1 MNSGTQKLTSIIVPT
16 FNQHVLLRRL
26 VTGLAHSLNA
36 SSCLAELVIVDNRSD
51 DPETLTYLEALS
63 CANIDSAFESIKVVK
78 YPHPFNYSA
87 INNHAANLVRGES
100 LCFLN
105 NDVEV
110 INSNWLAEMLSLLDD
125 PTTGCVGAKLY
136 YPDDTIQ
143 HAGVVLGIEKVAGHI
158 YKHAPRTFEG
168 YNSYLKKVQEVTAV
182 TGACMLLKRSVF
194 EEVQGFDE
202 NLQVAFNDVDLCLR
216 VRHAGYRIM
225 WTPAAELYHHESKS
239 RGTRGR
245 RTNDQL
251 RQHKLELKYMHRKW
265 GRLLNKDSCQ
275 PGPLHV
281 AANENNVPDP
291 VPRDYTATHGKRIT
305 TGLRQ
310 KLGRRFSRHYS
321 TFK

>member
-1 MNSGTQKLTSIIVPT
+1 MNSGIHQLTSIIVPT
-16 FNQHVLLRRL
+16 FNQHELLSRL
-26 VTGLAHSLNA
+26 VTSLAHSLSA
-36 SSCLAELVIVDNRSD
+36 SNCLAELIIVDNRSD
-51 DPETLTYLEALS
+51 DPQALAYLEALS
-63 CANIDSAFESIKVVK
+63 GANSDSAFESIKIIK
-78 YPHPFNYSA
+78 YPYPFNYSA
-87 INNHAANLVRGES
+87 INNHAASLARGEN

-110 INSNWLAEMLSLLDD
+110 INNSWLTELLSHLDD

-158 YKHAPRTFEG
+158 YKHAPRTFSG
-168 YNSYLKKVQEVTAV
+168 HNGYLKQVQEVTAV
-182 TGACMLLKRSVF
+182 TGACMVLKRSVF
-194 EEVQGFDE
+194 EKVHGFDE
-202 NLQVAFNDVDLCLR
+202 HLPVAFNDVDLCLR
-216 VRHAGYRIM
+216 VRHAGYRII

-251 RQHKLELKYMHRKW
+251 QQHKLELKYMHRKW
-265 GRLLNKDSCQ
+265 GRLLKNDPCQ

-281 AANENNVPDP
+281 AANEINSPDSVPGD
-291 VPRDYTATHGKRIT
+291 RTTTFSTRIT
-305 TGLRQ
+305 ARFRQ
-310 KLGRRFSRHYS
+310 KLGRRLSKHCS